1 MRAAQLTV
9 FGAAWCLQVDNEDK
23 LGRVLEKYSDYK
35 PLWEAAPVDEVHTT
49 PASPHRRPRC
59 WLTPVVSTPPCL
71 LPQDG
76 HKQITNTLYEY
87 TTEQLELAFEGQ
99 FHYGTLLTK
108 QSLEWLF
115 GVLIKL
121 ATCVLLRPRSTGV
134 FYAYV
139 KLKEQETKNIVF
151 FCDCIE
157 QGHTPELGDIIPV
170 FSKHSKWRTR

>member
-1 MRAAQLTV
+1 MLSKASSITV
-9 FGAAWCLQVDNEDK
+9 H
-23 LGRVLEKYSDYK
+23 YSQCNH
-35 PLWEAAPVDEVHTT
+35 WNAC
-49 PASPHRRPRC
+49 S
-59 WLTPVVSTPPCL
+59 
-71 LPQDG
+71 
-76 HKQITNTLYEY
+76 
-87 TTEQLELAFEGQ
+87 
-99 FHYGTLLTK
+99 
-108 QSLEWLF
+108 

-121 ATCVLLRPRSTGV
+121 ATRPRTTGV

>member
-1 MRAAQLTV
+1 MCWKSIATTSHCGRQHQLT
-9 FGAAWCLQVDNEDK
+9 
-23 LGRVLEKYSDYK
+23 KY
-35 PLWEAAPVDEVHTT
+35 T
-49 PASPHRRPRC
+49 PRLHHHVVGLAC

-99 FHYGTLLTK
+99 FHYGTHYS
-108 QSLEWLF
+108 QSNHWNACS

-121 ATCVLLRPRSTGV
+121 ATCVLLRPGTTGV
-134 FYAYV
+134 VYAYV